1 MNAVGRI
8 AMSLALA
15 CAAPYL
21 AAVEESAAANQAET
35 VEEIL
40 RADPDQ
46 SDYGTAEKCIR
57 SQRIVRTRVLS
68 NRHILFELPR
78 GERWLVTLPMPC
90 PELRPGAKLAFER
103 SGPRLCEFDDVRVLI
118 ETGLDT
124 ARLGPTCRLSTF
136 ESVTPEQV
144 EALRHVLRQKPRPV
158 AAEQ

>member
-1 MNAVGRI
+1 MNPVGPL
-8 AMSLALA
+8 AMSLALV
-15 CAAPYL
+15 CAAPH
-21 AAVEESAAANQAET
+21 VAAAEASAPPSRAET

-46 SDYGTAEKCIR
+46 SDYDTAEKCIR

-78 GERWLVTLPMPC
+78 DERWLVTLPMPC

-144 EALRHVLRQKPRPV
+144 DALRHALRQKPRPV